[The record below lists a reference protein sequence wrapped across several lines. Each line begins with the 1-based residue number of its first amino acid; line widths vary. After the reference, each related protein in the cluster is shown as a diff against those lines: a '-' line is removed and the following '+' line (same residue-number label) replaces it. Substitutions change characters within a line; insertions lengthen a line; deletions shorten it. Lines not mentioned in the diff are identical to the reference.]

1 MLVQL
6 FKDALN
12 EYAYAA
18 ELAGLKWELVNTKY
32 GLIVSI
38 YLSLFFLNRFMIVI
52 QLAVG
57 GYNNKQHVLL
67 QKIMDKLTDFKIDPK
82 RFYICKENVS
92 YDKCL
97 KHKECK
103 PFYLIR
109 V

>member
-38 YLSLFFLNRFMIVI
+38 YLFCFFLFMIVV

-92 YDKCL
+92 YEKYL
-97 KHKECK
+97 KH
-103 PFYLIR
+103 
-109 V
+109 